1 MRQHETYLR
10 GFTRLFRRVDTDSD
24 GILNEEQFLALLQ
37 RELSPFLPALSQD
50 DMNYFLQVLDP
61 FNCQKITFSECV
73 QLFSAHLVP
82 EGAADGDMLE
92 GTPLKGGRIPDREGP
107 DMDPNETRMVPVIE
121 RVN

>member
-1 MRQHETYLR
+1 
-10 GFTRLFRRVDTDSD
+10 VDTDSD

-107 DMDPNETRMVPVIE
+107 DMDPHETRMVPVIE